1 AFGMSGVLICTKP
14 FSSWAARSSC
24 STTCRSSVRRSK
36 EWCWTTLSQI
46 GILDRGRSR
55 HRPRNAPHLYG
66 GPYPFI
72 QTGDIRHADT
82 FILEYEQTYTEAGLA
97 QSKLWPTNT
106 LCITIAANIAETA
119 ILGFEACFPDS
130 VVGWLPVSE
139 DISVRYVELF
149 IRTMQARL
157 EALAPATAQKNIN
170 LNTLHQVAIA
180 LPPRDEQVEIVNAV
194 DKQLSKE
201 RHIARTTNASIRRLS
216 MLHQAILKRAFE
228 GNLLS
233 AETKTAA
240 AG

>member
-1 AFGMSGVLICTKP
+1 
-14 FSSWAARSSC
+14 
-24 STTCRSSVRRSK
+24 
-36 EWCWTTLSQI
+36 
-46 GILDRGRSR
+46 
-55 HRPRNAPHLYG
+55 
-66 GPYPFI
+66 
-72 QTGDIRHADT
+72 
-82 FILEYEQTYTEAGLA
+82 
-97 QSKLWPTNT
+97 
-106 LCITIAANIAETA
+106 
-119 ILGFEACFPDS
+119 
-130 VVGWLPVSE
+130 
-139 DISVRYVELF
+139 
-149 IRTMQARL
+149 MQARL